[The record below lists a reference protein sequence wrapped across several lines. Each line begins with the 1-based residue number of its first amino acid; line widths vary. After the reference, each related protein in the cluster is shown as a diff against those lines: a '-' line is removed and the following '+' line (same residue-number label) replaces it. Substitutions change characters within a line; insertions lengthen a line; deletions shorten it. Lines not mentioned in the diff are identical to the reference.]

1 MELDHVGLTAGHGAN
16 LDADVRDRWGVT
28 NLGRMDLPH
37 ALRDAI
43 ETQVIEH
50 EPAQAALVLRNAV
63 DALGADEV
71 TGGLL
76 DAAAVALRRMVAET
90 DEALDQVELL
100 DRLALDGAVPA
111 DNIDLLARMITVAAS
126 TAGGVRPPVEGLVAE
141 LGPERALFG
150 AWLTTLS
157 VIRIVAIGL
166 ERTEADVADEI
177 LAAVEAF

>member
-1 MELDHVGLTAGHGAN
+1 
-16 LDADVRDRWGVT
+16 
-28 NLGRMDLPH
+28 MDLPQ

-43 ETQVIEH
+43 ELQVMEH

-63 DALGADEV
+63 ETLGPEEV

-90 DEALDQVELL
+90 DEALDQVEML

-111 DNIDLLARMITVAAS
+111 DNIDLLARMVTLAAS
-126 TAGGVRPPVEGLVAE
+126 TAGGVRPPIEGVVAE
-141 LGPERALFG
+141 LGADRALFG
-150 AWLTTLS
+150 AWLTMLS

-166 ERTEADVADEI
+166 ERTEVDVADEI
-177 LAAVEAF
+177 VAAVEAF

>member
-1 MELDHVGLTAGHGAN
+1 
-16 LDADVRDRWGVT
+16 
-28 NLGRMDLPH
+28 MDLPQ

-43 ETQVIEH
+43 ETQVMEH

-63 DALGADEV
+63 EELGAEEV

-76 DAAAVALRRMVAET
+76 DGAAVALRRMVAET

-111 DNIDLLARMITVAAS
+111 DNIDLLARMLTLAAS
-126 TAGGVRPPVEGLVAE
+126 TAGGVRPPIEGVVAE
-141 LGPERALFG
+141 LGAERALFG
-150 AWLTTLS
+150 AWLTMLS

-166 ERTEADVADEI
+166 ERTEVDVAAEI
-177 LAAVEAF
+177 VAAVEAF

>member
-1 MELDHVGLTAGHGAN
+1 
-16 LDADVRDRWGVT
+16 
-28 NLGRMDLPH
+28 MDLPQ

-50 EPAQAALVLRNAV
+50 EPARAALVLRDAV
-63 DALGADEV
+63 AELGAEEV

-90 DEALDQVELL
+90 DEAIDQVQLL

-111 DNIDLLARMITVAAS
+111 DNIDLLARLLTLAAS
-126 TAGGVRPPVEGLVAE
+126 TAGGVRPPIEGIVAE

-157 VIRIVAIGL
+157 VVRIVAINL
-166 ERTEADVADEI
+166 ERTEVDVADEMVT
-177 LAAVEAF
+177 AVEAF